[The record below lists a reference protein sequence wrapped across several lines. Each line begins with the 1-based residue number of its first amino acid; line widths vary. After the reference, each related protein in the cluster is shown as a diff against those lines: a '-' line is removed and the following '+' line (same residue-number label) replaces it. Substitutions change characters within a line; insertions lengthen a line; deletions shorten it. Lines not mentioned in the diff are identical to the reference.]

1 MATVADIGIAALLNL
16 FFIKKYT
23 AFTFE
28 GRQLLKTALCAA
40 VMGGAVML
48 VLSLVSRGGLALFL
62 SILVAVP
69 VYILMLLLLK
79 TLTEEELLEIPFLGR
94 RMAWLGHKLGF

>member
-1 MATVADIGIAALLNL
+1 
-16 FFIKKYT
+16 
-23 AFTFE
+23 
-28 GRQLLKTALCAA
+28 
-40 VMGGAVML
+40 ML

-79 TLTEEELLEIPFLGR
+79 TLTEEELLEILSRPTHGV
-94 RMAWLGHKLGF
+94 AGS